1 MEKSNKDSLGL
12 SIQALKRMPA
22 YLNCLRK
29 VQKEGAKFIASPA
42 IAAELKLNEV
52 QVRKDLSAVSTSKG
66 KPKCGFPVDELVSDI
81 EEFLGYTNS
90 NDAVLVGAGALGK
103 ALLSYDGYEKY
114 GMNIIVAFD
123 SDPELIGQTIGGKQ
137 VLNVEKLSD
146 MCRRLRIHIGIITVP
161 ADKAQAVC
169 DQLVAGG
176 VLAIWNF
183 APTSLEVPE
192 GILVEYEDAAVKL
205 ARLSQHLR
213 EKLGQ
218 AQSGE

>member
-1 MEKSNKDSLGL
+1 MEKPSKDKLGL

-22 YLNCLRK
+22 YLDYLRK
-29 VQKEGAKFIASPA
+29 VQKEGAGFIASPA
-42 IAAELKLNEV
+42 IASELKLNEV

-66 KPKCGFPVDELVSDI
+66 KPKCGFPVDELVADI
-81 EEFLGYTNS
+81 EEFLGYTNA
-90 NDAVLVGAGALGK
+90 NEAVLVGVGALGK
-103 ALLSYDGYEKY
+103 ALLTYKGYERY

-123 SDPELIGQTIGGKQ
+123 SDPDLIGQTIGEKQ
-137 VLNVEKLSD
+137 ILNVDKLSD

-161 ADKAQAVC
+161 AEKAQIVC

-183 APTSLEVPE
+183 APVKLSVPE
-192 GILVEYEDAAVKL
+192 GILVENEDAAVKL

-218 AQSGE
+218 PQRPE